1 MAHLGAVVGVC
12 TSGWARMA
20 EPLAL
25 SPVDEYCFDVAG
37 FVIVRGALSVRL
49 CGCLGASLPL
59 SF

>member
-1 MAHLGAVVGVC
+1 
-12 TSGWARMA
+12 MA